1 MNKLNKNEDLFLT
14 FIIKEKELAEIKKQ
28 NAQLVLKYV
37 SLKHKSEK
45 ETDNWINKILQL
57 IKDSLTHF
65 KLKYIENKNNKS
77 IKNLTDE
84 DKIDKIINVKTFKQQ
99 DFKIYYINLR
109 RFQEKKIIQEGPSA
123 NISNFE
129 YESFVRIEFNDLIT
143 TRHLKKTFT
152 DPKKAQEY
160 FKKLVEENK
169 NKKVRKLLDELTQI
183 MDNEIDELKEIN
195 KKIKFKITNL

>member
-1 MNKLNKNEDLFLT
+1 MNKLNKNEDQFLT

-28 NAQLVLKYV
+28 NAQLILKYI
-37 SLKHKSEK
+37 SQKHKSEEEK
-45 ETDNWINKILQL
+45 MTWIYKILQP
-57 IKDSLTHF
+57 IKELLTHF
-65 KLKYIENKNNKS
+65 KMKHIENKNNKS
-77 IKNLTDE
+77 IKKLTDE

-109 RFQEKKIIQEGPSA
+109 RFQDKKIIQEGASA

-129 YESFVRIEFNDLIT
+129 YEVFIRIEFNDLIT
-143 TRHLKKTFT
+143 TRHFKKNFT
-152 DPKKAQEY
+152 NPKKAQDY

-169 NKKVRKLLDELTQI
+169 NKKAKKLLDELFQI

-195 KKIKFKITNL
+195 SKIKIQITKL